1 MLRVS
6 GPLYKD
12 VLLTIMDVILKKHI
26 LNLFTV
32 QTSNIFHFFDHTF
45 FVICKA
51 HAIERVTRIEQD

>member
-32 QTSNIFHFFDHTF
+32 QTSNIFHFLDHTF
-45 FVICKA
+45 LVICKA
-51 HAIERVTRIEQD
+51 HAIERVTRNEPD